1 MRIEEAEER
10 ARQVLAALD
19 LGVAFAAEPGRVRK
33 VRAASASSAEAPGG
47 LAAAAEPSSP
57 RPIVRASGVE
67 TERARQEEWLYR
79 RHRLARTGWNRD

>member
-19 LGVAFAAEPGRVRK
+19 LGVAFAAEPSRVRK
-33 VRAASASSAEAPGG
+33 VRAAATSSAEAAGG
-47 LAAAAEPSSP
+47 SAAADEPSSP
-57 RPIVRASGVE
+57 RPIVRSGGGE

-79 RHRLARTGWNRD
+79 RHRSARTGWNRD